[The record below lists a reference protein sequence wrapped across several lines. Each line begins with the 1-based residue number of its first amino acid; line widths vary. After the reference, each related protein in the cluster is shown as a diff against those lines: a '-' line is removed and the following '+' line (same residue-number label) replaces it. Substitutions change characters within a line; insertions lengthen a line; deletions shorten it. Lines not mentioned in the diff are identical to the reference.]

1 VEHGDLTRLPT
12 PASDRSMGATC
23 HRLAPSADTPSLVR
37 ARQVLGTVKRDLRSS
52 REAQDTCNRLGLLLD
67 SMEQHCKAIVA
78 PARIRTDGVM

>member
-1 VEHGDLTRLPT
+1 
-12 PASDRSMGATC
+12 MGATC

-67 SMEQHCKAIVA
+67 
-78 PARIRTDGVM
+78 